1 MCGQAKGR
9 AVPRQAQGAP
19 LCGKGPAPGTAREGA
34 SGAGRAPCM
43 GKPPPAGAVQKSPL
57 PHPAHL
63 QISPHVSRPA
73 CYGGLFHP
81 PPSEAWQPFRP
92 TAGRFMGRGLLPV
105 RSRRKEPAPLCAGKP
120 PRQPGLCRKSPCLIR
135 HIIQTSPH
143 VSRPAC
149 HGGLFILHL
158 LRRGNPSAP
167 PPGGLWAAA
176 FFPHTPLKGTAPLC
190 AGKPAS
196 RGSAEKALASSG
208 TSYRQA
214 LMSAARPAIGAF
226 FIFRLLRRGN
236 PSAPPPGGLWPRPSS
251 RTQPLKGTAPLCA
264 QSPRAAKAPSPAPPT
279 RGRQAQG
286 APLYMGKPRRARFAS
301 KRAAQVGLFST
312 ARIIH
317 FAHICLHIHRI
328 IV

>member
-1 MCGQAKGR
+1 M
-9 AVPRQAQGAP
+9 PRQAQGAP

-43 GKPPPAGAVQKSPL
+43 GKAPAPAGAVQKKPL

-73 CYGGLFHP
+73 CYGGLFILRLLRRGNPSAP
-81 PPSEAWQPFRP
+81 PPGVLWAAAFFPYAAAERNRRP
-92 TAGRFMGRGLLPV
+92 CAQESPRASRGCAEKALASSGTSY
-105 RSRRKEPAPLCAGKP
+105 RQAPMSAA
-120 PRQPGLCRKSPCLIR
+120 
-135 HIIQTSPH
+135 
-143 VSRPAC
+143 RPAM
-149 HGGLFILHL
+149 GAFFILHL

-176 FFPHTPLKGTAPLC
+176 FFPHTAAERNRAPVRGKAPPAGAVQKKPLPHPAHHTD
-190 AGKPAS
+190 KP
-196 RGSAEKALASSG
+196 
-208 TSYRQA
+208 

-236 PSAPPPGGLWPRPSS
+236 LPPHRRAVYGAAAFFPHTAAERNRAPVRAKPPCSKGPVPGAAHEGASGAGRAPCIWESPGGHALRQSAPHRWGS
-251 RTQPLKGTAPLCA
+251 
-264 QSPRAAKAPSPAPPT
+264 
-279 RGRQAQG
+279 
-286 APLYMGKPRRARFAS
+286 
-301 KRAAQVGLFST
+301 FST